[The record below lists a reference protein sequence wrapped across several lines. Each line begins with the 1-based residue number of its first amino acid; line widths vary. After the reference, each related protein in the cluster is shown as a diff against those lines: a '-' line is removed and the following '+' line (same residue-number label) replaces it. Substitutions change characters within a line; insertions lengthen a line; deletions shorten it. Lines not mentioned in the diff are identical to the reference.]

1 MGQMKEIWSELLELG
16 PERVRDIEEF
26 FNEQKHL
33 GLMFDDIG
41 RIFNTAVPTLILIKS
56 GARNYTQSTWVSR
69 YNCLEETE
77 TQ

>member
-16 PERVRDIEEF
+16 PEKVKDIETF

-33 GLMFDDIG
+33 GLMFSDIAH
-41 RIFNTAVPTLILIKS
+41 IFNTSIPTVILIKS
-56 GARNYTQSTWVSR
+56 GAHNYTQSTWVAR